1 VKAQSFTAV
10 IISVFFLL
18 TVRTSAAAHLRLALT
33 RSLKVFPD
41 DALGGNR
48 AADRT
53 WLIPRNGHA
62 SIQFAVRSNTA
73 IPEFTVSITL
83 GGVPGVIDFDRSP
96 DRPAPRVA

>member
-18 TVRTSAAAHLRLALT
+18 TVDTSAAAHLRLALT

-53 WLIPRNGHA
+53 WLIPRNGTQA
-62 SIQFAVRSNTA
+62 SNSPSGPTRPFPNSPYRLLLTA
-73 IPEFTVSITL
+73 FQALLTSIDPLTAL
-83 GGVPGVIDFDRSP
+83 RQE
-96 DRPAPRVA
+96 

>member
-41 DALGGNR
+41 DALAVIVLLIEPGSSR
-48 AADRT
+48 ATARKHP
-53 WLIPRNGHA
+53 IRRPVQHGH
-62 SIQFAVRSNTA
+62 SRIHR
-73 IPEFTVSITL
+73 
-83 GGVPGVIDFDRSP
+83 IDYS
-96 DRPAPRVA
+96 